1 MGEDRRMGDRRSG
14 IADRRLDSS
23 SEQYKMNF
31 NNDSNYVSLPIF
43 IAPIATLLII
53 MCIVLYFVYS
63 NLNKKIEN
71 ISNHVDSSIYT
82 DDNDIEY
89 TDDDSSE
96 NTSDTTDEDLTT
108 ETDSNDI
115 DTDNTDSNNTDINSN
130 L

>member
-1 MGEDRRMGDRRSG
+1 MGEDRRMGDRRTG

-23 SEQYKMNF
+23 SEQYKTNF
-31 NNDSNYVSLPIF
+31 NTDSNGVSFPIF
-43 IAPIATLLII
+43 IVTIATLLII